1 MLRQALIVG
10 RRSVGSVLGA
20 AHIGTYALSVV
31 TVVSECDVAVFEL
44 ACREMSRPT
53 CCRIGSSG
61 DTWEQVD
68 RLLRGED
75 MLRLWTAYQSRF
87 IQDEE
92 GASMVEYA
100 LLVALIA
107 VVVIAAA
114 LFLGEAVSEK
124 FSEVGQTLNDS

>member
-1 MLRQALIVG
+1 
-10 RRSVGSVLGA
+10 
-20 AHIGTYALSVV
+20 
-31 TVVSECDVAVFEL
+31 
-44 ACREMSRPT
+44 
-53 CCRIGSSG
+53 
-61 DTWEQVD
+61 
-68 RLLRGED
+68 

-114 LFLGEAVSEK
+114 LFLGEEISDK
-124 FSEVGQTLNDS
+124 FSEVGDTLNST

>member
-1 MLRQALIVG
+1 
-10 RRSVGSVLGA
+10 
-20 AHIGTYALSVV
+20 
-31 TVVSECDVAVFEL
+31 
-44 ACREMSRPT
+44 
-53 CCRIGSSG
+53 
-61 DTWEQVD
+61 
-68 RLLRGED
+68 

-114 LFLGEAVSEK
+114 LFLGQQISDK
-124 FSEVGQTLNDS
+124 FSEVGATLEAN